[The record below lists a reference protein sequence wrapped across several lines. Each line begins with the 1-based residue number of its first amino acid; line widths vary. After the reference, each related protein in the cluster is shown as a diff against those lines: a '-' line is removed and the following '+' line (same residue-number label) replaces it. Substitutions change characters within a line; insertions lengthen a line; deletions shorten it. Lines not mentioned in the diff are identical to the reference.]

1 MLKRM
6 HHYLNELK
14 RIINTPNYV
23 TNYFKTKDGMNF
35 SKNNPEKAPSTEVIM
50 RMTQRINRS

>member
-1 MLKRM
+1 MLEWT

-35 SKNNPEKAPSTEVIM
+35 SKVKIIHYTYYL
-50 RMTQRINRS
+50 